1 MCLQT
6 SKKYEI
12 NKNSIVASKLLRFGS
27 DTFLFLLIH
36 QNNWL
41 HVCAQE
47 ETLQAFRPI
56 RNHNE
61 KSRHRNFITSR
72 NTSAFPMIA
81 QSILSHL
88 HHVNADSLSLFF
100 HENDKT
106 KNSAAGTMRRRNIKM
121 SKDGWQKYF
130 YFHVHHRNLAYTEI
144 KSHRIDSRKTFPHRN
159 ILYQIFIVN
168 CLFFERFGRPTFAT
182 NSFPFSTWRNDSQ
195 LETHRKV
202 QQDFFYFI
210 VLLRILFLLFPI
222 FFLLFSRPVLFACYN
237 KISPVIGFSYRGFH
251 FTHSFRA
258 RAHIERQ
265 TRIISN
271 SLVVPTRTCSQ
282 EKLCFSFIFEIF
294 SWGRRRKFPQ
304 HVFHVIS
311 LVQTAVARDSFR
323 LEIR

>member
-1 MCLQT
+1 MSIIGISRTPKLNHIESILGKLFHTGTFYTKFSSSTVSSLSASVARHLLQT
-6 SKKYEI
+6 HFPF
-12 NKNSIVASKLLRFGS
+12 R
-27 DTFLFLLIH
+27 H
-36 QNNWL
+36 
-41 HVCAQE
+41 E
-47 ETLQAFRPI
+47 ETTASSK
-56 RNHNE
+56 HTE
-61 KSRHRNFITSR
+61 KFS
-72 NTSAFPMIA
+72 
-81 QSILSHL
+81 
-88 HHVNADSLSLFF
+88 
-100 HENDKT
+100 KT
-106 KNSAAGTMRRRNIKM
+106 
-121 SKDGWQKYF
+121 
-130 YFHVHHRNLAYTEI
+130 
-144 KSHRIDSRKTFPHRN
+144 
-159 ILYQIFIVN
+159 
-168 CLFFERFGRPTFAT
+168 
-182 NSFPFSTWRNDSQ
+182 
-195 LETHRKV
+195 
-202 QQDFFYFI
+202 FFYFI

-222 FFLLFSRPVLFACYN
+222 FFLLFSRPVLFARYN